1 MKLLTLAAAALL
13 LVVFGFPSLVV
24 AGPGC
29 CGGCGGGAKVTGI
42 SAEKLEALLASD
54 KKPVVVDVLSPE
66 SYHRAHIAGAINIPL
81 RHLKSLHGKLP
92 KDATIVTYC
101 SGPSCTASVKAAEQL
116 RALGFKDVH
125 EYRGGI
131 SEWRK
136 SNRPVVKGEPIRF
149 VSRERL
155 EKERKDRH
163 DLVVIDVLPAA
174 HYDKMHIAG
183 AVNIPLADLKEK
195 AKTLDK
201 NAPVVTYCANY
212 VCGASSKAAVLLT
225 KMGFKD
231 VRDYKGGLHEWKES
245 KLPLAGSKTE
255 AGAEASTGTSGK
267 PGASSASPPKAPA
280 GCGGC
285 AKP

>member
-13 LVVFGFPSLVV
+13 LVVFGFPSLAV

-29 CGGCGGGAKVTGI
+29 CGGCSGGAKVTGI

-66 SYHRAHIAGAINIPL
+66 SYHRAHIRGAINIPL

-101 SGPSCTASVKAAEQL
+101 SGPSCTASVKAAGEL

-136 SNRPVVKGEPIRF
+136 SNRPVVKGEPVRF
-149 VSRERL
+149 VSRDRL

-201 NAPVVTYCANY
+201 DAPVVTYCANY

-225 KMGFKD
+225 KMGFRD

-255 AGAEASTGTSGK
+255 AGAEASTGTSGR
-267 PGASSASPPKAPA
+267 PGASSASPSKAPA